1 MPISMKKRY
10 PRAVRFRKIASNNNQ
25 TQQVR
30 RFELVPTITITGQ
43 VVTMAF
49 DRPVS
54 ILSNALEITGIVDQ
68 VPVAPTAIGYTTGST
83 SSVDLTF
90 PGAAPTSITVPF
102 EDRAVRDQVGA
113 YIRAGSY
120 TEPG

>member
-30 RFELVPTITITGQ
+30 RFELVPVISITGQ
-43 VVTMAF
+43 VVTMTF
-49 DRPVS
+49 DRPVT
-54 ILSNALEITGIVDQ
+54 ILSNAVTITGIVDQ
-68 VPVAPTAIGYTTGST
+68 VPAAPTAVAYHTGTTNA
-83 SSVDLTF
+83 VDFTF
-90 PGAAPTSITVPF
+90 PGAAPTAVNVPF

-113 YIRAGSY
+113 YIRAGAYS
-120 TEPG
+120 EPG